1 MPLDN
6 IGGKKGPFVKALDAA
21 GSRILEIMQEADDI
35 AQTKNVRFE
44 QDMSPPQ
51 PSSADIINQQDAVD
65 QDLDLLASLNEETM
79 DDRNAE
85 TDDVDIRLLAGKFVN
100 LTDLLPP
107 LPAKGNFKVE
117 AIKGSQYFFS

>member
-6 IGGKKGPFVKALDAA
+6 IGGRKGTFVKGLHAA
-21 GSRILEIMQEADDI
+21 GSRILEILKEADDI
-35 AQTKNVRFE
+35 TQTKNVRFE
-44 QDMSPPQ
+44 QDVFQ
-51 PSSADIINQQDAVD
+51 PRLSSADVINQQNAMD
-65 QDLDLLASLNEETM
+65 QDLDLLASLNEEALDDM
-79 DDRNAE
+79 DDE
-85 TDDVDIRLLAGKFVN
+85 TDDVDVRLLAGKFVN